1 MDFSQ
6 ISLLLVV
13 AGVFGVLARFLKQPL
28 LIGFLFS
35 GLFLSYFRLIPDH
48 GVLDNLGKIGV
59 ALLLFLVG
67 MEMDIRDIKSVG
79 KVALSAGI
87 GQIIFTSGIG
97 FLIVLALGFSSLSAI
112 YIAVALTFSSTII
125 IVKLLSEKDD
135 INSLYGKIAVGF
147 LLVQDFV
154 AVIILMFL
162 AGLRDGNLNFIS
174 VLFLL
179 TKATALFALVW
190 YLSKDILPKIFSK
203 IVGSSQELLFTIS
216 IAWALGLSALVGGPL
231 GFSFEIGGFLAGLA
245 LSNLPDHL
253 GVTSR
258 TKSLRDFFL
267 TIFFVTLGS
276 QLLIGGFSDILP
288 KAILLSIFVLVGNPL
303 IVMLI
308 MGVMGHKSRTSFLAS
323 VTVAQISEFSFI
335 LMAMGKSL
343 GHVTDSELALVILVG
358 AITMT
363 GSTYLILGSEKIYL
377 RLKNILKIF
386 EKKVT
391 KESVFVKQME
401 LSNHVVIVGCDKIG
415 SSILPYF
422 RKHEIEHLVIDFN
435 PSVFTRLSSENIN
448 VLLGDVTDSEIIDFA
463 RINNAKAVICTV
475 PNLQENLFLVEAIK
489 KLDNKPLFIGS
500 TNSKADTVRLYEEGA
515 DYVLNPD
522 IIAGEFLRNMFT
534 NHGFSVLKIAK
545 MGKTHFNRVM
555 YLKSYKDS

>member
-1 MDFSQ
+1 MNFSE

-13 AGVFGVLARFLKQPL
+13 AGGFGILARFLKQPL

-35 GLFLSYFRLIPDH
+35 GLLLNFLGLISDH

-79 KVALSAGI
+79 KVALTAGL

-97 FLIVLALGFSSLSAI
+97 FLIAIALGFSSLSAI

-147 LLVQDFV
+147 LLVQDLV

-162 AGLRDGNLNFIS
+162 AGLRDGDLSFLS
-174 VLFLL
+174 VSFLFF
-179 TKATALFALVW
+179 KAVLLFALVW
-190 YLSKDILPKIFSK
+190 YLSKDILPRLFTK
-203 IVGSSQELLFTIS
+203 IVGNSQELLFTVS
-216 IAWALGLSALVGGPL
+216 IAWALGLSTLVGGPL

-253 GVTSR
+253 GITSK

-276 QLLIGGFSDILP
+276 QLLIGGISEILP

-303 IVMLI
+303 IVMFI

-343 GHVTDSELALVILVG
+343 GHVNDSELALVVLVG

-386 EKKVT
+386 ERKVT
-391 KESVFVKQME
+391 KESAFVKQIE
-401 LSNHVVIVGCDKIG
+401 LNDHVVMVGCDKIG

-422 RKHEIEHLVIDFN
+422 RKREIEHLVIDFN
-435 PSVFTRLSSENIN
+435 PSVFTRLSSENTN
-448 VLLGDVTDSEIIDFA
+448 VLLGDITDNEIVDLA
-463 RINNAKAVICTV
+463 RLSSSKAVICTV
-475 PNLQENLFLVEAIK
+475 PNLSENLYIIEAIK
-489 KLDNKPLFIGS
+489 SLKNKPLFIGS
-500 TNSKADTVRLYEEGA
+500 TNSRADTIKLYEEGA

-534 NHGFSVLKIAK
+534 NHGFSILKISK
-545 MGKTHFNRVM
+545 MGKAHFNRM
-555 YLKSYKDS
+555 INLKY